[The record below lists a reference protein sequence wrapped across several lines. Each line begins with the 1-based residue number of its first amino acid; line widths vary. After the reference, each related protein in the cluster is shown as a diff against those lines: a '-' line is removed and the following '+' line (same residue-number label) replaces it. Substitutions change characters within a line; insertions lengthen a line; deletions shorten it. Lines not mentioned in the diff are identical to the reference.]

1 MINIKTLNNINN
13 IINSTPGVSQNINN
27 GKGEIFVV
35 GGPIRDL
42 VNENIPKDIDFLVRN
57 LELKTIEKVVDK
69 LGKANEV
76 GQSFGIVKA
85 MIDKEEYDFAIPRTK
100 ETKTGNNHTD
110 FEVQTSPTAK
120 TQDDLGRRDFTWNA
134 MAVPLNIFIKAINN
148 NNPKNVIIEYINNNK
163 HADPFN
169 GLQDLLNNT
178 LNTVGDANDRFN
190 EDPLR
195 MLRAIQFS
203 CRMNIDISD
212 KVAKDIKN
220 NKLLLTNVSDERIME
235 EFKKAWTKGKN
246 RGRINHFINMLNKT
260 SLFEMFF
267 NNHLNINTNVD
278 FNEMD
283 NEDIP
288 IAMMIT
294 LSQNEYNYNNTLL
307 KNSIKKSKMLTIL
320 LDAANNIDN
329 EINMTK
335 NNFKQSISILK
346 QKKQMNFLKD
356 VFKQIDPNN
365 IEIIEKCETFPIN
378 TKDLSDLDIGGK
390 YLQSIGFEGKTIGEI
405 QRWMLNQIWK
415 QNHLP
420 SIDDIKNMVIK
431 QYK

>member
-100 ETKTGNNHTD
+100 ETKTGNN
-110 FEVQTSPTAK
+110 
-120 TQDDLGRRDFTWNA
+120 
-134 MAVPLNIFIKAINN
+134 
-148 NNPKNVIIEYINNNK
+148 
-163 HADPFN
+163 
-169 GLQDLLNNT
+169 
-178 LNTVGDANDRFN
+178 
-190 EDPLR
+190 
-195 MLRAIQFS
+195 

-365 IEIIEKCETFPIN
+365 I
-378 TKDLSDLDIGGK
+378 DIGGK